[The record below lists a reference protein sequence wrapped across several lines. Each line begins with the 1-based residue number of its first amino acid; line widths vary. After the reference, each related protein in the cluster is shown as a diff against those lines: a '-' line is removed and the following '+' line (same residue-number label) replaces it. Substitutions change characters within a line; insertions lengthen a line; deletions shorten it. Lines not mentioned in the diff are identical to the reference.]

1 MGGQDWGT
9 YPKQNVTGKNCNAA
23 LYGSQLQ
30 ANGYPACTVTIDN
43 TACTNTPTSIQS
55 PIDIP
60 IENTTLVVYNT
71 TLKKLNI
78 NYGTTTSW
86 TMEVQPNYLE
96 VADINTVFSAANS
109 GDGSTADSLA
119 GTGADGLTLPDGTF
133 LPLNQFH
140 MHTPSENT
148 INGQYYPME
157 MHLVRLVRMRRREL
171 FVTHK
176 PAVIQL
182 QVHKLYTNTTTNTAI
197 PASQCPPGAPQCH
210 LAKAAVIGVMFE
222 LAATDSAWV
231 AKLITSLTTDNAP
244 IPAVLVNTPTNVTV
258 NATAVVNG
266 TYTNEVLTADFN
278 LMTEVFTAG
287 LADPSEYYAFMGSLT
302 TPGGKAGPKGCQE
315 GLFWHVMANP
325 IPISAAQLN
334 VFTAV
339 LASQQGGSSRGADNR
354 LTQPLNLRI
363 VQASFDPRP
372 VVSAA
377 PKALATAAVM
387 VSAAALLL

>member
-60 IENTTLVVYNT
+60 IEDTTLVVYNT

-78 NYGTTTSW
+78 NYGMTTSW

-171 FVTHK
+171 FVTH
-176 PAVIQL
+176 
-182 QVHKLYTNTTTNTAI
+182 TNLLLFNFRCTSCTRI
-197 PASQCPPGAPQCH
+197 PPPTPPFRRPSALRAPPSATWPRLPSSASC
-210 LAKAAVIGVMFE
+210 
-222 LAATDSAWV
+222 
-231 AKLITSLTTDNAP
+231 
-244 IPAVLVNTPTNVTV
+244 
-258 NATAVVNG
+258 
-266 TYTNEVLTADFN
+266 
-278 LMTEVFTAG
+278 
-287 LADPSEYYAFMGSLT
+287 
-302 TPGGKAGPKGCQE
+302 
-315 GLFWHVMANP
+315 
-325 IPISAAQLN
+325 
-334 VFTAV
+334 
-339 LASQQGGSSRGADNR
+339 SSWRR
-354 LTQPLNLRI
+354 LTVRG
-363 VQASFDPRP
+363 
-372 VVSAA
+372 
-377 PKALATAAVM
+377 
-387 VSAAALLL
+387 